1 MQIKVMQ
8 DIMAANDMIAR
19 ENRRIF
25 DQHGVFVVNLMSSP
39 GAGKTTL
46 LERTL
51 AALKDEFAM
60 AVIEGDIQ
68 GQLDAE
74 RIGRYEVPVLQI
86 NTGGECHLDANMIR
100 HALDG
105 LDLAGRELLI
115 IENVGNLVCPAEFK
129 VGEDRKVMILSV
141 PEGDDKPYKYPLMFM
156 KSQAMVINKID
167 LLGMVD
173 FDVEKVEQAVL
184 TLNPK
189 MAIFR
194 LSCKTGEGMEAWLD
208 WLRGQVRRG
217 GAEQPRALARQETL
231 LEG

>member
-1 MQIKVMQ
+1 MRIKVMQ

-74 RIGRYEVPVLQI
+74 RIGRYGVPVLQI

-100 HALDG
+100 NALDR

-141 PEGDDKPYKYPLMFM
+141 PEGDDKPFKYPLMFM
-156 KSQAMVINKID
+156 KSQAMVVNKID

-184 TLNPK
+184 ALNPK

-194 LSCKTGEGMEAWLD
+194 LSCKTGEGVEAWLD
-208 WLRGQVRRG
+208 WLRGQVRCGGKGERRSK
-217 GAEQPRALARQETL
+217 GAEEQKR
-231 LEG
+231 